1 MLTSYSPLLIATA
14 AALCMFSMFGAV
26 AIGIVAF
33 ARPRI
38 TVNQRLAA
46 MGLRQGKADRPNRQN
61 LNPRQ
66 KRIQDRLQSLEKRK
80 RKEGPINK
88 IRSQML
94 QAGLEPKLKSYF
106 LGSLALGL
114 LIMVVAILSGMSFVV
129 GSSAGIFAAYFV
141 PKWLLSHLY
150 KRRQKSFTA
159 EFANALDVIIRGVRS
174 GLPVGECLQII
185 GRELTDPVGAEF
197 RQLVEGQRIG
207 LTLSELL
214 QRGLQR
220 MPTKEYK
227 FFAIVLQIQQ
237 ETGGNLADTLETLSS
252 VLRDRKQMKDKAIAL
267 SSEAKSSAAI
277 IGSLPFFVMGGI
289 TLVNGEYMSVL
300 FNTSAGHWTM
310 GGGFCW
316 MAIGILVMRNMIGSV
331 VSD

>member
-1 MLTSYSPLLIATA
+1 MLTGVSPILIAAA

-26 AIGIVAF
+26 AVGVVSL
-33 ARPRI
+33 ARPRM
-38 TVNQRLAA
+38 TVNRRLAN
-46 MGLRQGKADRPNRQN
+46 MGLGPGKSERSSRQN

-66 KRIQDRLQSLEKRK
+66 KRIQDRLQSLENRK
-80 RKEGPINK
+80 RKEGASSK

-94 QAGLEPKLKSYF
+94 QAGLEPKLKLYF
-106 LGSLALGL
+106 VASFFVGL
-114 LIMVVAILSGMSFVV
+114 VAMAIATVFGMSVPV
-129 GSSAGIFAAYFV
+129 AGSAAVFTAYFV
-141 PKWLLSHLY
+141 PKWFLSHLY

-185 GRELTDPVGAEF
+185 GRELPDPVGAEF

-207 LTLSELL
+207 LTLGELL

-237 ETGGNLADTLETLSS
+237 ETGGNLADTLESLSG
-252 VLRDRKQMKDKAIAL
+252 VLRDRKQMKDKAVAL

-310 GGGFCW
+310 GGALAW
-316 MAIGILVMRNMIGSV
+316 MAAGILVMRNMIASV

>member
-1 MLTSYSPLLIATA
+1 
-14 AALCMFSMFGAV
+14 
-26 AIGIVAF
+26 
-33 ARPRI
+33 
-38 TVNQRLAA
+38 
-46 MGLRQGKADRPNRQN
+46 
-61 LNPRQ
+61 
-66 KRIQDRLQSLEKRK
+66 
-80 RKEGPINK
+80 
-88 IRSQML
+88 ML
-94 QAGLEPKLKSYF
+94 QAGLEPKLKMYF
-106 LGSLALGL
+106 LGSLLLGF
-114 LIMVVAILSGMSFVV
+114 VVMGISTIFGMSLLVS
-129 GSSAGIFAAYFV
+129 GSAGIFSAYFM
-141 PKWLLSHLY
+141 PKWFMSHLY

-185 GRELTDPVGAEF
+185 GKELPDPVGAEF

-207 LTLSELL
+207 LTLGELL

-237 ETGGNLADTLETLSS
+237 ETGGNLADTLESLSG
-252 VLRDRKQMKDKAIAL
+252 VLRDRKQMRDKAVAL

-310 GGGFCW
+310 GGALAW
-316 MAIGILVMRNMIGSV
+316 MAVGILVMRSMIGSV
-331 VSD
+331 AAD